1 MPVELQIDHL
11 VVSASRLADGVA
23 YVEQKLGLRM
33 LPGGKHPDMGT
44 HNALLNLGETYLE
57 VIAIDPEANAP
68 DHPRWF
74 NLDNFTGPPRLT
86 NWVART
92 DDLDAALA
100 LAPDDIGTRRD
111 LQRGDLRWSMVV
123 PGNGKLPYDGAYPGL
138 IEWHGEAHPN
148 QRLGEPQCQLEVFQ
162 VAHPGAE
169 QLRGDL
175 ARFEGGLSAC
185 VAFASP
191 PSFHAAINTNAGLKV
206 LT

>member
-100 LAPDDIGTRRD
+100 GR
-111 LQRGDLRWSMVV
+111 
-123 PGNGKLPYDGAYPGL
+123 
-138 IEWHGEAHPN
+138 
-148 QRLGEPQCQLEVFQ
+148 
-162 VAHPGAE
+162 
-169 QLRGDL
+169 
-175 ARFEGGLSAC
+175 
-185 VAFASP
+185 
-191 PSFHAAINTNAGLKV
+191 
-206 LT
+206 